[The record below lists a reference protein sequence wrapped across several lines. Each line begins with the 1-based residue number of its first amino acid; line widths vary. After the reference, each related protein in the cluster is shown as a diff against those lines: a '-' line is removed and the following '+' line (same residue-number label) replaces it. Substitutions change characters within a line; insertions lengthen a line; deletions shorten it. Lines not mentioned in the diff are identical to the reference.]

1 MHRRSPDIDFLSH
14 NDVVKGMRRG
24 AVAMNNADSGDG
36 RKATSPTQ
44 VIRNKEAIVVRTHP
58 WRDLFTV
65 ELNPLASGT
74 NRDGQREYERKDRRR
89 RGL

>member
-1 MHRRSPDIDFLSH
+1 MHRRSPHIDFLSH

-24 AVAMNNADSGDG
+24 AVAVNDADSGDG
-36 RKATSPTQ
+36 RKATSPAQ
-44 VIRNKEAIVVRTHP
+44 VIRNNEATVVQTHP

-74 NRDGQREYERKDRRR
+74 NHDDQRESGRKDHRR
-89 RGL
+89 